1 LRHFAT
7 VLLLSCAACSFHWPR
22 VAHVPVQQGNVITQ
36 EMINKLKPGMTRRQV
51 EYVMGAPVLR
61 NAYDT
66 DRWDYVNTYQVG
78 DRNFREVRVSLFF
91 DGDTLVSV
99 KGDLTPQAASDE
111 STTPTAP
118 NSEFNPPENNPVI
131 NDAPTG

>member
-1 LRHFAT
+1 LRHFVI

-22 VAHVPVQQGNVITQ
+22 VARVPVQQGNVVTQ

-66 DRWDYVNTYQVG
+66 DRWDYVNTYQIGERTLRKVH
-78 DRNFREVRVSLFF
+78 VSLFF

-99 KGDLTPQAASDE
+99 KGDLTPKATADE
-111 STTPTAP
+111 STAPTAP
-118 NSEFNPPENNPVI
+118 NSQFNPPENNPVV